1 MLLIESNRKICEI
14 HRNFNLIICL
24 FVCFV
29 QESTQRYSKRRD
41 EQEVEYVADGKT
53 IGKEMR
59 YLAETEDI
67 ERDGPQEDVSDW
79 DSLSDRVRK
88 ARRQQKTLLQQHRGS
103 FTFFTCQTL

>member
-1 MLLIESNRKICEI
+1 M
-14 HRNFNLIICL
+14 
-24 FVCFV
+24 FV

-88 ARRQQKTLLQQHRGS
+88 ARRQQKSLLQQHRGTNS
-103 FTFFTCQTL
+103 RNTFTFVHMSN

>member
-1 MLLIESNRKICEI
+1 MHFYSS
-14 HRNFNLIICL
+14 F
-24 FVCFV
+24 FVCV
-29 QESTQRYSKRRD
+29 KWQESSQRFSKRRD

-67 ERDGPQEDVSDW
+67 ARDGPKENESDW

-88 ARRQQKTLLQQHRGS
+88 ARRQQKTLLQQHRGNWN
-103 FTFFTCQTL
+103 L

>member
-1 MLLIESNRKICEI
+1 M
-14 HRNFNLIICL
+14 RNQLNAIKCDSYY
-24 FVCFV
+24 
-29 QESTQRYSKRRD
+29 QESSQRFSKIRD

-67 ERDGPQEDVSDW
+67 ERDGTQEDADDW

-88 ARRQQKTLLQQHRGS
+88 ARRQQKSLLQQHRGKIMIAI
-103 FTFFTCQTL
+103 QLLPR

>member
-1 MLLIESNRKICEI
+1 MIRFALT
-14 HRNFNLIICL
+14 HT
-24 FVCFV
+24 

-88 ARRQQKTLLQQHRGS
+88 ARRQQKSLLQQHRGKQS
-103 FTFFTCQTL
+103 HSIFFHMSNF

>member
-1 MLLIESNRKICEI
+1 MLSHGISIS
-14 HRNFNLIICL
+14 
-24 FVCFV
+24 V
-29 QESTQRYSKRRD
+29 QESSQRFSKRRD

-67 ERDGPQEDVSDW
+67 ERDGPVEDASDW

-88 ARRQQKTLLQQHRGS
+88 ARRQQKSLLQQHRGINRRKKPIKFIS
-103 FTFFTCQTL
+103 FQFEIGSM